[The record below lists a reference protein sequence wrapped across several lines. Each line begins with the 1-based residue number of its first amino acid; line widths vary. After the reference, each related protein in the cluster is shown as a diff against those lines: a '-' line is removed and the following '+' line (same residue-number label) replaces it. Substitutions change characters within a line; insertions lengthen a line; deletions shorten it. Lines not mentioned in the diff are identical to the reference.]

1 MSAEPRRDSRPA
13 APAERAAGDSAYAEA
28 YAAGYG
34 EGLRESL
41 KELLQHASRGHT
53 AAELRILVESRL
65 ARVEEDIELK
75 RRSLTGPPRRPSW
88 GSLLRPPG
96 STLPAAAPAP
106 STPGLGAH
114 PPPGFSPGTSYLF
127 REDRPRLGPS
137 FARQVAP
144 RHDGVLW
151 VSREEPELPELRVT
165 ILRPSAQ
172 AAGEASSPLGGPGE
186 VAGAVLRANH
196 DAPRLLVYV
205 DTFDYFASE
214 FGTEPTIR
222 FAGWLGTWASEQ
234 AGCVVVSIDPAT
246 MQERDFRRLQRAFN
260 ILS

>member
-1 MSAEPRRDSRPA
+1 MSAEPRRENRPTP
-13 APAERAAGDSAYAEA
+13 PAERAPGDTAYAEA

-65 ARVEEDIELK
+65 ARVDEDVEVK
-75 RRSLTGPPRRPSW
+75 RRSLMLPPRRPSW
-88 GSLLRPPG
+88 GSLLRTP
-96 STLPAAAPAP
+96 SAALPAPAP
-106 STPGLGAH
+106 APTAPPLSTNVPSFA
-114 PPPGFSPGTSYLF
+114 PGTSYLF
-127 REDRPRLGPS
+127 REERPQLGPK
-137 FARQVAP
+137 FARQVAS

-151 VSREEPELPELRVT
+151 VSREDPGLPEMRVE

-172 AAGEASSPLGGPGE
+172 VPGDTTAPLGAPGE
-186 VAGAVLRANH
+186 IAGAVLRANRT
-196 DAPRLLVYV
+196 APHLLVYV

-222 FAGWLGTWASEQ
+222 FASWLGTWAGEQ